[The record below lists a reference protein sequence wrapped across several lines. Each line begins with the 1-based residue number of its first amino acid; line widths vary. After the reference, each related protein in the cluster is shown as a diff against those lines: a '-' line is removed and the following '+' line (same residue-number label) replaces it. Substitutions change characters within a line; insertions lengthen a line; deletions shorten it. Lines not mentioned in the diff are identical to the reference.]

1 MIPNEAKNQF
11 QEIITNEMFEMDRA
25 LGGVM
30 AATQSNASSRGA
42 GTSGPAMQALT
53 QDATNSLKARAQFIL
68 GQLLRCLAVHH
79 VVMTPDTLA
88 EASTLLRDAIQ
99 TQAQLV
105 RGRLFGNG
113 VFSIQS
119 LAAARQQL
127 QAQYD
132 QEGPRLVGRLTTE
145 LKLVAAAC
153 GLGPKR
159 ATDGTVELR
168 RTHPRKD
175 VWRSPGPQIRPQ
187 HGLSPSLLSLPFPFQ
202 EGGLTTRSPRRR

>member
-113 VFSIQS
+113 VSVFKVW
-119 LAAARQQL
+119 QQR
-127 QAQYD
+127 D
-132 QEGPRLVGRLTTE
+132 NSSRRNMIRRDRDWLVGS
-145 LKLVAAAC
+145 
-153 GLGPKR
+153 
-159 ATDGTVELR
+159 R
-168 RTHPRKD
+168 RN
-175 VWRSPGPQIRPQ
+175 
-187 HGLSPSLLSLPFPFQ
+187 
-202 EGGLTTRSPRRR
+202 